1 MPERVVASQSHVR
14 SQIVPGRK
22 LMREMRCPRCR
33 RLLAKEH
40 IVEGTVQI
48 LCPKCKTKVE
58 ISTR

>member
-1 MPERVVASQSHVR
+1 VREQALVSQAHVNSKVVPR
-14 SQIVPGRK
+14 RK
-22 LMREMRCPRCR
+22 LLRDMRCPRCR
-33 RLLAKEH
+33 RLLAKED